1 MRMNSNY
8 LYKGGNMYH
17 LITGGSSGLG
27 YEIAKHLILM
37 DEHVIILG
45 RNVDKLENATN
56 KLKEI
61 SRKADVLSYSL
72 DISIE
77 EDIDAFIDT
86 LETSGKPIKQLYN
99 VAGTT
104 FYGKIS
110 DIHKEDIDKVLKSNM
125 IGLMLFTSKMV
136 GFMLNEP
143 YEDKRIISVLST
155 AALKGKKFETIYNA
169 AKWGARGYLE
179 SLRDELT
186 ETKIEVINVF
196 PGGMKTDFWKDSAS
210 GYDVD
215 HFMDPADV
223 ARNIVK
229 VAMDTKVYVT
239 DITIGRPK

>member
-1 MRMNSNY
+1 
-8 LYKGGNMYH
+8 MYH

-27 YEIAKHLILM
+27 YEIAKLLILM

-45 RNVDKLENATN
+45 RDVEKLERATQQ
-56 KLKEI
+56 LKEI
-61 SRKADVLSYSL
+61 SKKADVLSYSL

-77 EDIDAFIDT
+77 EDIDAFIET
-86 LETSGKPIKQLYN
+86 LETSGKSIRQLYN
-99 VAGTT
+99 VAGST
-104 FYGKIS
+104 FFGKVS
-110 DIHKEDIDKVLKSNM
+110 DIHREDIDKVLTSNM

-136 GFMLNEP
+136 GYLQKEP

-179 SLRDELT
+179 SLRDELSD
-186 ETKIEVINVF
+186 TKIDVINVF

-215 HFMDPADV
+215 RFMDPADV
-223 ARNIVK
+223 ARNIVR
-229 VAMDTKVYVT
+229 VAMDSKVYIT
-239 DITIGRPK
+239 DITINRPK

>member
-1 MRMNSNY
+1 
-8 LYKGGNMYH
+8 MYH

-27 YEIAKHLILM
+27 YEIAKLLILM

-45 RNVDKLENATN
+45 RDVEKLERATQQ
-56 KLKEI
+56 LKEI
-61 SRKADVLSYSL
+61 SKKADVLSYSL

-77 EDIDAFIDT
+77 EDIDAFIET
-86 LETSGKPIKQLYN
+86 LETSGKSIRQLYN
-99 VAGTT
+99 VAGST
-104 FYGKIS
+104 FFGKVS
-110 DIHKEDIDKVLKSNM
+110 SIHREDIDKVLTSNM

-136 GFMLNEP
+136 GYLQKEP

-179 SLRDELT
+179 SLRDELSD
-186 ETKIEVINVF
+186 TKIDVINVF

-223 ARNIVK
+223 ARNIVR
-229 VAMDTKVYVT
+229 VAMDSKVYIT
-239 DITIGRPK
+239 DITINRPK